1 MFRKKPERYRLEMTQ
16 GEARLLIA
24 AMIHF
29 RNRVARDGVPTED
42 IDELI
47 VKLTRLTFN
56 TAGR

>member
-1 MFRKKPERYRLEMTQ
+1 MFRKKPERYRLEMAQ